1 MKNIINNINKINISK
16 KMGRMYGSGKGISKS
31 SMPYKKVP
39 PRWLTVDPNEVVKQ
53 IESLAKKGYKP
64 SQIGVILRDNFAI
77 PQSRLLTGAKILRIL
92 KKKGIAPEIPEDLYH
107 LMRRAVAMRKH
118 IEKNNRDKD
127 SKYRLILVESK
138 IHRQVRYYKLTKQI
152 PANWK
157 YDYQTALALVS

>member
-1 MKNIINNINKINISK
+1 MCFSISTIPFLLEETAFY
-16 KMGRMYGSGKGISKS
+16 RIA
-31 SMPYKKVP
+31 
-39 PRWLTVDPNEVVKQ
+39 
-53 IESLAKKGYKP
+53 SLLDEKREY
-64 SQIGVILRDNFAI
+64 IL
-77 PQSRLLTGAKILRIL
+77 
-92 KKKGIAPEIPEDLYH
+92 DLYY
-107 LMRRAVAMRKH
+107 LMKRAVAMRKH

>member
-1 MKNIINNINKINISK
+1 
-16 KMGRMYGSGKGISKS
+16 MGRMYGTGKGISKS

-39 PRWLTVDPNEVVKQ
+39 PRWLNIDSSEVVKQ
-53 IESLAKKGYKP
+53 IEALAKKGYKP

-77 PQSRLLTGAKILRIL
+77 PQSRLLTGAKILRVL

-107 LMRRAVAMRKH
+107 LMRKAVSMRKH
-118 IEKNNRDKD
+118 IEKNHRDKD
-127 SKYRLILVESK
+127 SKYRLILIESK
-138 IHRQVRYYKLTKQI
+138 IHSLVRYFKLTKQL

>member
-1 MKNIINNINKINISK
+1 
-16 KMGRMYGSGKGISKS
+16 MYGTGKGISKS

-39 PRWLTVDPNEVVKQ
+39 PRWLNIDSSEVVKQ
-53 IESLAKKGYKP
+53 IEALAKKGYKP

-77 PQSRLLTGAKILRIL
+77 PQSRLLTGAKILRVL

-107 LMRRAVAMRKH
+107 LMRKAVSMRKH
-118 IEKNNRDKD
+118 IEKNHRDKD
-127 SKYRLILVESK
+127 SKYRLILIESK
-138 IHRQVRYYKLTKQI
+138 IHRLVRYFKLTKQL